1 LTYRYA
7 IAMPAPDSPADPIDL
22 GSRLRRLRRQRGLTQ
37 DELAVAVGVSR
48 SAVAQW
54 ESGRSG
60 QATSHLRRL
69 AEALGIQVNDLMH
82 DQHATETVAQAGD
95 ERALLRLY
103 RACSPA
109 DRQLLLLMARRLAS
123 SDEPIG

>member
-1 LTYRYA
+1 
-7 IAMPAPDSPADPIDL
+7 MEPPAGPKDL
-22 GSRLRRLRRQRGLTQ
+22 GSRLRQLRQMRRLTQ
-37 DELAVAVGVSR
+37 DELAIAVGVSR

-60 QATSHLRRL
+60 QATPHLRRL
-69 AEALGIQVNDLMH
+69 ADALGVQVDDLMRGG

-109 DRQLLLLMARRLAS
+109 DRQLLLLMARRIAS
-123 SDEPIG
+123 IDEPLG

>member
-1 LTYRYA
+1 MSA
-7 IAMPAPDSPADPIDL
+7 IEPPAGPKDL
-22 GSRLRRLRRQRGLTQ
+22 GSRLRQLRQRRRLTQ
-37 DELAVAVGVSR
+37 DELATAVGVSR

-60 QATSHLRRL
+60 QATLHLRRL
-69 AEALGIQVNDLMH
+69 ADALGVQIDDLMRDG
-82 DQHATETVAQAGD
+82 DQHAVETVAEAGD

-109 DRQLLLLMARRLAS
+109 DRQLLLLMARRIAS
-123 SDEPIG
+123 IDEPVG